1 MNLFCSSLAYSGY
14 MSCSYCQARCFIKM
28 YQHLIVLI
36 PRNITIMVAILAQF
50 QLLFFHVYSMLLRQC
65 SSSLEE
71 GVDRL

>member
-1 MNLFCSSLAYSGY
+1 MNLFCSTLAYSGS
-14 MSCSYCQARCFIKM
+14 MSSKM
-28 YQHLIVLI
+28 FYQNVSAFNCAHSKKYYYH
-36 PRNITIMVAILAQF
+36 VAILAQF